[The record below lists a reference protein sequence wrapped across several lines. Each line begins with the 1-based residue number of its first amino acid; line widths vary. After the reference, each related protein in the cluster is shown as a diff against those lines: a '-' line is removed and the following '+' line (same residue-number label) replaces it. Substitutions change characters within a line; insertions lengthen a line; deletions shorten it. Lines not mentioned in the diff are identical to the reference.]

1 MRRYFYQLLDEQN
14 NDVGAF
20 IPDGSRKESAVNRA
34 KVWMREHKMQEA
46 TLSVNSLATCNILD
60 MILIT
65 IK

>member
-14 NDVGAF
+14 NDLGVF
-20 IPDGSRKESAVNRA
+20 LPDGSHKQSAVNRA
-34 KVWMREHKMQEA
+34 KVWMKENNVQEA